1 MIRKMHRVNGP
12 DFNADALK
20 RKDRRAVSN
29 VPVGNAGLNRHNGQG
44 HGQDLQMTK
53 IDNCQWVI
61 IRVLTLMEPKLRKAT
76 ADPEMFRT
84 NGAIA
89 ETSHGVVAK
98 HLHDLMGQLAEI
110 IRSGNET

>member
-1 MIRKMHRVNGP
+1 
-12 DFNADALK
+12 
-20 RKDRRAVSN
+20 
-29 VPVGNAGLNRHNGQG
+29 
-44 HGQDLQMTK
+44 MTK